1 MKEYKSSYY
10 NFIKDYGENKI
21 AYNSKTGA
29 VCLIEKDSTDKFMQI
44 IENPEAADH
53 TEEFFKNIL
62 EEGFIVEKDHD
73 ELQDLKELNHMV
85 SSVSNVLRLTILP
98 TETCNFTCPYCFI
111 YTHRNKHMLEKTW
124 KALFKLCQDFCEK
137 NKDEKG
143 FLLNLIW
150 YGGAPL
156 LVGKKIIEFMNKINN
171 LLSQYPNGTLQ
182 SSILTNGYLL
192 DFEMFQQLCR
202 VNVRHIQV
210 TVDGDAEN
218 HDKLRTLA
226 NNQPTFDKIYSNLLS
241 IKENVLKDE
250 KFTFAIRCNFLKSSV
265 ESSKRL
271 IELFKKDFSQDKRF
285 SLYFRPVYDFE
296 TDHESDEIEKSDFF
310 GMTEG
315 IQKQNELL
323 LLTGQDIKHEYSV
336 SNPLP
341 EPIPSWCDSVN
352 QNAYIIGYDGSI
364 YICDTLITESEK
376 AVGVLNDDGT
386 ITLKEEAKCWRK
398 SIFERFDEVDGGSVQ
413 ECIQCK
419 LLPVCMGGCV
429 RTRINNKGKACFW
442 TEELIYKAMDEY
454 AKLYGST

>member
-1 MKEYKSSYY
+1 M
-10 NFIKDYGENKI
+10 
-21 AYNSKTGA
+21 
-29 VCLIEKDSTDKFMQI
+29 
-44 IENPEAADH
+44 
-53 TEEFFKNIL
+53 
-62 EEGFIVEKDHD
+62 
-73 ELQDLKELNHMV
+73 
-85 SSVSNVLRLTILP
+85 
-98 TETCNFTCPYCFI
+98 
-111 YTHRNKHMLEKTW
+111 
-124 KALFKLCQDFCEK
+124 
-137 NKDEKG
+137 
-143 FLLNLIW
+143 LNLIW
-150 YGGAPL
+150 YGGEPL

-315 IQKQNELL
+315 I
-323 LLTGQDIKHEYSV
+323 
-336 SNPLP
+336 
-341 EPIPSWCDSVN
+341 
-352 QNAYIIGYDGSI
+352 
-364 YICDTLITESEK
+364 
-376 AVGVLNDDGT
+376 
-386 ITLKEEAKCWRK
+386 
-398 SIFERFDEVDGGSVQ
+398 
-413 ECIQCK
+413 
-419 LLPVCMGGCV
+419 
-429 RTRINNKGKACFW
+429 
-442 TEELIYKAMDEY
+442 
-454 AKLYGST
+454 